1 MKIKITSVLVAIILL
16 FTACNS
22 QANENVLSPKAFSE
36 KIKTTENAVVLDV
49 RTPGELADGF
59 IENAIN
65 IDYNGSE
72 FKDEIS
78 KLDKDKTYFVYCLS
92 GKRSQSAADYMR
104 SNGFKNVV
112 NLDGGTLAWVNNKLP
127 LVTTSAAP
135 KKDKISFEEYTSM
148 ITSDSK
154 VLIDYYA
161 PWCAPCIKMQPMLDE
176 LSKEYDGKVK
186 VIRLNIDENKEL
198 AQKLNIVSIPVLKI
212 FVKGKEVWNHDG
224 YIEKGELVKQF

>member
-1 MKIKITSVLVAIILL
+1 MKIKITSMLVAIILL

-22 QANENVLSPKAFSE
+22 QATESVLSSKDFSE
-36 KIKTTENAVVLDV
+36 KIKTTENAIVLDV
-49 RTPGELADGF
+49 RTPGEFADGF

-65 IDYNGSE
+65 IDYNSAE

-92 GKRSQSAADYMR
+92 GKRSESAAGYMR
-104 SNGFKNVV
+104 SNGFKNVI
-112 NLDGGTLAWVNNKLP
+112 NLQGGTLAWQANNLP
-127 LVTTSAAP
+127 LVTTSTES
-135 KKDKISFEEYTSM
+135 KKDKISFEEYTNM
-148 ITSDSK
+148 ITSDTM
-154 VLIDYYA
+154 VLVDYFA

-176 LSKEYDGKVK
+176 LAKEYAGKVT

-198 AQKLNIVSIPVLKI
+198 AQKLNIVSIPVLKT
-212 FVKGKEVWNHDG
+212 FVKGKETWNHDG